1 MININTFFLDELLGN
16 NYPVIVKNWN
26 LPEYERPIV
35 SEIESFAKKSGR
47 FLISLEGLR
56 KSGKTTVLKQLLSR
70 LQKSG
75 KNICYFSFERKSIQ
89 NIRNLEVVLDFFINE
104 NHQSCICLDE
114 VFSIK
119 GWSDVIEKYF
129 KNSKSS
135 FLLSGAVYQ
144 PNRKEKSDFSLK
156 IENFKLRPFG
166 FDEYLDIRKIKDKK
180 YYISFPNPLC
190 SNFFTE
196 FLDDFMSKGS
206 FPELY
211 NILDKM
217 LINQYI
223 KISVLEKT
231 IFEDIPS
238 FFNIKHLQKLFDIY
252 NFLAYHSGEF
262 IYEKSFSD
270 ITNLSEPTI
279 DSFISHLEDFHLL
292 DRIYTVSNISK
303 SVRRKKKV
311 YLASASLYSNSTA
324 NFSSGC
330 LYSTA
335 IYEKIRDLKPVVY
348 IDRQIHEV
356 DFILH
361 INGKIFPFFIKTVD
375 VISPSEL
382 NNLMYFMKK
391 NKLEEGYLIYKGVFK
406 ILDLNGYRIFLIPLS
421 TFLASEISFS

>member
-1 MININTFFLDELLGN
+1 LGN
-16 NYPVIVKNWN
+16 NYPIIVKNWK
-26 LPEYERPIV
+26 LPEYERKIV
-35 SEIESFAKKSGR
+35 SDIENFTKKSGR
-47 FLISLEGLR
+47 FVVSLEGLR
-56 KSGKTTVLKQLLSR
+56 KSGKTTILKQLLSR
-70 LQKSG
+70 FQKSG
-75 KNICYFSFERKSIQ
+75 INICYFSFERKSIQ

-114 VFSIK
+114 VFPIK
-119 GWSDVIEKYF
+119 GWQGVIEKYY

-135 FLLSGAVYQ
+135 FLLGGAVSKT
-144 PNRKEKSDFSLK
+144 NGKETGDFSLK
-156 IENFKLRPFG
+156 IENFKLHPIG
-166 FDEYLDIRKIKDKK
+166 FDEYLDIRNIKDKK

-223 KISVLEKT
+223 KISILEKT
-231 IFEDIPS
+231 VFEDIPL
-238 FFNIKHLQKLFDIY
+238 FYNIKHLQKLFDIY

-292 DRIYTVSNISK
+292 DRIYTASNISK

-311 YLASASLYSNSTA
+311 YLASASLYSNSTS

-335 IYEKIRDLKPVVY
+335 VYEKIRDFKPVIY

-361 INGKIFPFFIKTVD
+361 INGKIFPFFVKTVD
-375 VISPSEL
+375 VISSTEL
-382 NNLMYFMKK
+382 NNLLYYMKK
-391 NKLEEGYLIYKGVFK
+391 NNLEEGYLIYKGVFK
-406 ILDLNGYRIFLIPLS
+406 ILDLHGYRIFLIPVS